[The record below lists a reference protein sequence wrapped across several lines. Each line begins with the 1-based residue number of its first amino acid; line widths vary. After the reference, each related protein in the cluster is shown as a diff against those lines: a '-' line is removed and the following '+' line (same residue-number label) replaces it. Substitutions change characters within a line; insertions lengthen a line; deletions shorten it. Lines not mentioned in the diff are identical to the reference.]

1 MNGVM
6 EHVTRVNGIL
16 KVVGYAL
23 LKQEGDREY
32 RFVLGFY
39 DSKYFTH
46 ALLCLH
52 NQTIYCKSGN
62 FRSTLIFALFA
73 QNFTNVKI
81 KTRQYVSLVQR
92 SMGVN
97 SAP

>member
-1 MNGVM
+1 MHSLLNACTKEQILLNKNNNVKIMYMKSFMFGV
-6 EHVTRVNGIL
+6 L
-16 KVVGYAL
+16 
-23 LKQEGDREY
+23 
-32 RFVLGFY
+32 
-39 DSKYFTH
+39 
-46 ALLCLH
+46 
-52 NQTIYCKSGN
+52 YCKSGN

-73 QNFTNVKI
+73 QNFTNAKI